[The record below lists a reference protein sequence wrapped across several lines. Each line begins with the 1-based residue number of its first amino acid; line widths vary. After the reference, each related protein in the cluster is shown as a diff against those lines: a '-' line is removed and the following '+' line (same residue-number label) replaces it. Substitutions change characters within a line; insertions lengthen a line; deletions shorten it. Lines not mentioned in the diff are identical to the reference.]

1 MNTNT
6 LAVVTGGTKGIGRA
20 TVNAFAAQGF
30 DIVTCSRNER
40 ELDSLKQEVEADF
53 GVSVFTL
60 KCDLSIKSETL
71 GFVDFV
77 LSQKLPVDVLVNNSG
92 VFLPGE
98 VHSEEDGALEKQI
111 ETNLYSA
118 YRISRGLIPLMREQ
132 KCGHIFNICSI
143 ASLIAY
149 NNGGSYTISK
159 FALYGMSKSLREE
172 MKPYGI
178 RVTSVMPGATLTA
191 SWEGV
196 DLPEE
201 RFIPAEDVASMIL
214 TTYQLSHRSVVEDIV
229 IRPQLGDL

>member
-1 MNTNT
+1 M
-6 LAVVTGGTKGIGRA
+6 LAVVTGGTKGIGKA
-20 TVNAFAAQGF
+20 TIVAFSRKGF
-30 DIVTCSRNER
+30 DIVTCSRNADDLE
-40 ELDSLKQEVEADF
+40 SLKQEIETEF
-53 GVSVFTL
+53 NNSVFTIP
-60 KCDLSIKSETL
+60 CDLSLKEDTQSFI
-71 GFVDFV
+71 DFV
-77 LSQKLPVDVLVNNSG
+77 LSQQSSVAVLVNNSG

-118 YRISRGLIPLMREQ
+118 YRISRGLIPTMQQQRQ
-132 KCGHIFNICSI
+132 GHIFNICSI

-172 MKPYGI
+172 MKPHAI
-178 RVTSVMPGATLTA
+178 RVTAVMPGATLTA

-196 DLPEE
+196 DLPED
-201 RFIPAEDVASMIL
+201 RFIPPEDVATMIL
-214 TTYQLSHRSVVEDIV
+214 SSYELSPRSVVEDII